1 MDNRPR
7 YRVPD
12 ELRET
17 LLDFTIA
24 YLLERPNNLADF
36 GLQFFQR
43 LKRERESGGG
53 GGGGGRAGGGAVNGE
68 PVDELEGRQL
78 ILDHEVTQ
86 WLLDFAIKYILTNPP
101 DVINFGIEYCEGKFS
116 GQAVEA

>member
-36 GLQFFQR
+36 GLNFFQR
-43 LKRERESGGG
+43 LKREREGTGGG
-53 GGGGGRAGGGAVNGE
+53 GPPTGAVNGGTGGPAE
-68 PVDELEGRQL
+68 ELEGRQL
-78 ILDHEVTQ
+78 VLDE
-86 WLLDFAIKYILTNPP
+86 AITDWMLHFSIHYMLENPP
-101 DVINFGIEYCEGKFS
+101 DLVAFGLEYC
-116 GQAVEA
+116 QAKLAGL

>member
-24 YLLERPNNLADF
+24 YLLERPANLPSF
-36 GLQFFQR
+36 GLSFFQR
-43 LKRERESGGG
+43 LKEEREGRGGRGPGRALNGGSGG
-53 GGGGGRAGGGAVNGE
+53 E
-68 PVDELEGRQL
+68 TEDLEGNPL
-78 ILDHEVTQ
+78 
-86 WLLDFAIKYILTNPP
+86 LLDDALTDWILQFSIVYLVERPP
-101 DVINFGIEYCEGKFS
+101 DILLFGIRYSTKKA
-116 GQAVEA
+116 QLPQ